1 MASRHMKWEF
11 GTKLCYLQGIRARQS
26 ARYIDGMMRAQK
38 PNNVGALANLIK
50 VSAKSQITIAQ
61 HSLDSS
67 APDTNFIQKIW
78 FSQPS
83 DQDESLFFSASDL
96 LLQLSPRNCVLLPHG
111 SMNGN
116 KKKQIKILLCELCE
130 ESIAVAATNNLSRE
144 WLKND
149 IYLIKNV
156 VWLDSSI
163 RLNLWLKNLIYM
175 TSENWLQ
182 YFHIT
187 RRQT

>member
-38 PNNVGALANLIK
+38 PNNVGTLANLIK

-96 LLQLSPRNCVLLPHG
+96 LLQLSPRITVFCYRMVQWMVIRRNKFKFYFVNSVKKALQWRQQIIFLENG
-111 SMNGN
+111 SKMTFIWLRMSYGW
-116 KKKQIKILLCELCE
+116 IIL
-130 ESIAVAATNNLSRE
+130 S
-144 WLKND
+144 D
-149 IYLIKNV
+149 
-156 VWLDSSI
+156 
-163 RLNLWLKNLIYM
+163 
-175 TSENWLQ
+175 
-182 YFHIT
+182 
-187 RRQT
+187 